1 MGKKRRSER
10 GKTSKL
16 IPSPSK
22 KARRARSLAGKWVQ
36 RRKLRHVLKHNG
48 PVEARKYADKHGLPL
63 AGIIRVA

>member
-22 KARRARSLAGKWVQ
+22 KARRARTLTMKLVQ
-36 RRKLRHVLKHNG
+36 RRKLRHIIKHNG
-48 PVEARKYADKHGLPL
+48 QEAAIQYAIKHGISL
-63 AGIIRVA
+63 R